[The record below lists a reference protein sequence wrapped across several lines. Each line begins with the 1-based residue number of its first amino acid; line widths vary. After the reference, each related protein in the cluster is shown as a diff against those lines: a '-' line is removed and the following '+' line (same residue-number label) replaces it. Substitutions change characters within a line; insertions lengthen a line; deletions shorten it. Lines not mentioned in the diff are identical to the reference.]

1 MLRKMIPKLPT
12 MENSTPL
19 WYLAKFW
26 DSFARQ
32 SHRQGPLISLKGENI
47 LCWQL
52 AGRGAFLALISQYI
66 FIYLFIYLVLV
77 CFFFV
82 HCSFVFVF
90 VIFFF
95 GGIIFLFSCDFFY
108 YCYYLFILISFLCFV
123 LVGSDEVPWNRKRR
137 IIHQKFCNN

>member
-1 MLRKMIPKLPT
+1 MLREMVPKLPT

-32 SHRQGPLISLKGENI
+32 SHRQGPLISLKGANI

-66 FIYLFIYLVLV
+66 FIYLVLV
-77 CFFFV
+77 CFFLCTAVLFL
-82 HCSFVFVF
+82 FLWF
-90 VIFFF
+90 FFF
-95 GGIIFLFSCDFFY
+95 GGIIFLFSCDFLY

>member
-1 MLRKMIPKLPT
+1 MVSCQILRFICTSVAPSGSSYIIERCKYSL
-12 MENSTPL
+12 
-19 WYLAKFW
+19 LATCW
-26 DSFARQ
+26 
-32 SHRQGPLISLKGENI
+32 KG
-47 LCWQL
+47 
-52 AGRGAFLALISQYI
+52 GI
-66 FIYLFIYLVLV
+66 FGIDKPIYIYLFIYLFSFSL
-77 CFFFV
+77 FFFV